1 MVLSCADRRRA
12 HGSGRIIAVTGLKA
26 EAKIAAGQN
35 VHVISGGGDGAR
47 LRRDIEA
54 AAPGARAIISFGVAG
69 GLAPGL
75 QRGSLFVARKII
87 AADGALF
94 DADPDWSLALG
105 AALGAALA
113 DFAGVDEAVAAVHAK
128 RALHLRT
135 GAHLVDMESHIAA
148 DVATR
153 LGIPFA
159 AVRAVADPA
168 ERQLPHAALVA
179 MRPDGGLAL
188 GALTRSLARDPRQ
201 ILQLIHTARDA
212 RAAFQS
218 LLRGRKMLA
227 LGFALPDLV
236 ELVLNMPAEDELGGP
251 LPV

>member
-1 MVLSCADRRRA
+1 MALSGADGRRGQRP
-12 HGSGRIIAVTGLKA
+12 GRIIAVTGLKA
-26 EAKIAAGQN
+26 EAKIAAGEG
-35 VHVISGGGDGAR
+35 VHVIAGGGDGAR

-54 AAPGARAIISFGVAG
+54 AAPEASAIVSFGVAG

-75 QRGSLFVARKII
+75 QRGALFVARKII
-87 AADGALF
+87 AEDGSFF
-94 DADPDWSLALG
+94 DADPDWSLALR
-105 AALGAALA
+105 AALGAAMA
-113 DFAGVDEAVAAVHAK
+113 DFAGVDAAVAGIEAK

-148 DVATR
+148 DVAGR

-201 ILQLIHTARDA
+201 IPHLVHTARDA
-212 RAAFQS
+212 RAAFKS

-227 LGFALPDLV
+227 VGFALPDFV